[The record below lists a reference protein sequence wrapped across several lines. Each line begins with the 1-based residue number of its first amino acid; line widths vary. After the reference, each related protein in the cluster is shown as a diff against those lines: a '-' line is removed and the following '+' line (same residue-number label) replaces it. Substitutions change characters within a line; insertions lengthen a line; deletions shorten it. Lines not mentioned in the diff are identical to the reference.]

1 MSSSNNQGLNERL
14 AHKKRV
20 QRIKTGIILFVITWM
35 LVSMLISV
43 TLIVKVFSLQ
53 KQIDILTENTIKS
66 QQVEQQENE
75 AAGPGELEKYD
86 SAGQGS
92 VADDASEKALQTEGK
107 ASDAADAAVKTE
119 DMKVYLTFDDG
130 PSANTE
136 RILDILDS
144 YNIKATFFVVGKEDE
159 KSLERYQQIVERGHT
174 LGMHSYSHKYNL
186 VYESLDSFKE
196 DLNKIQSL
204 LKETTGEECRLYRF
218 PGGSSNQVSNTDM
231 SEFIRYLNEAGI
243 TYYDWNVECGDA
255 TDHAYTADEMVENVM
270 NDVVKHSTSVVLMHD
285 AEDKPNTVEA
295 LPLIIEKLQGL
306 GAQILPIDENAAVI
320 QHVSADSVEE

>member
-1 MSSSNNQGLNERL
+1 MSSNNNQGLNERL

-255 TDHAYTADEMVENVM
+255 RDHAYTADEMVENVM